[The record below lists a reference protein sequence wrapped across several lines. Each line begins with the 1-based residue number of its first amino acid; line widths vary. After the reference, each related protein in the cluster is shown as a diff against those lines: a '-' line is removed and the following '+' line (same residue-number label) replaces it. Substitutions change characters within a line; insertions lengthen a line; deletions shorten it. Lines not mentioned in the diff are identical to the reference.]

1 MALEE
6 TQEASHF
13 IKIAEPMAKSR
24 EQLHTMIRRVIAEE
38 LGTPRA
44 PTAAKEGSGE
54 SVRPG
59 RHAGTDPA
67 QPDMVAVRGQSQCTH
82 SICVDR
88 VHQCPVRLICKSP
101 VTQSP
106 LHLQALVN

>member
-6 TQEASHF
+6 TQEASRL

-24 EQLHTMIRRVIAEE
+24 EQLHTLIRQVIAEE

-44 PTAAKEGSGE
+44 PAAAKEGSGE

-67 QPDMVAVRGQSQCTH
+67 QPDVVDVRGFTRAEPMHTFHLRGQSASVPCAAY
-82 SICVDR
+82 
-88 VHQCPVRLICKSP
+88 L
-101 VTQSP
+101 
-106 LHLQALVN
+106 